1 MSIKFPARFVLI
13 APILHRTQL
22 QSGVVSDF
30 LKMVRCRSTEYMSE
44 GMSRKQIVCKLAS
57 VCEGQVRV
65 LRKERCPWK
74 GVLEKA

>member
-1 MSIKFPARFVLI
+1 
-13 APILHRTQL
+13 
-22 QSGVVSDF
+22 
-30 LKMVRCRSTEYMSE
+30 
-44 GMSRKQIVCKLAS
+44 MSRKQIVCKLAS